1 MTSDDKQRQET
12 KLTLKKSQVSIGTDG
27 QVSIKDPNLARTLAA
42 NEVKDSARLAAS
54 DVSVG
59 VVVSKSF

>member
-1 MTSDDKQRQET
+1 MPTDDKQRQET
-12 KLTLKKSQVSIGTDG
+12 KLTLKKSQVSIGADG

-42 NEVKDSARLAAS
+42 NELKDNARLAAS
-54 DVSVG
+54 DITVG